1 MCGSVE
7 KCGTGV
13 DLFHTI
19 VCNVVS
25 KATQSSLS
33 FINKFNSSNRK
44 IQASPNYRFGL
55 KKLAFSLHFALF
67 VTNRQVGEAAK
78 LPQNA

>member
-44 IQASPNYRFGL
+44 S
-55 KKLAFSLHFALF
+55 K
-67 VTNRQVGEAAK
+67 QVLMTDMG
-78 LPQNA
+78 

>member
-7 KCGTGV
+7 KCGTSV

-19 VCNVVS
+19 VCNVVT

-33 FINKFNSSNRK
+33 FINMFHSSK
-44 IQASPNYRFGL
+44 KKTASPNDRFVL
-55 KKLAFSLHFALF
+55 NKRAFSLHFTLF
-67 VTNRQVGEAAK
+67 VTNRQVGGAAK
-78 LPQNA
+78 LRQNA

>member
-19 VCNVVS
+19 VCNVVT

-33 FINKFNSSNRK
+33 FINMFNSSNKK
-44 IQASPNYRFGL
+44 IPASPNNRFGL
-55 KKLAFSLHFALF
+55 NKRAFSLHYTLF

-78 LPQNA
+78 LRQNA